1 MAAANDSPAAHGAA
15 GIWYNADVI
24 MRVYLDN
31 CCYNRPFDP
40 QTDLRVCLET
50 MAKMRV
56 QALMKDGEAED
67 YTTWHRR
74 PFDNGESARALGE
87 KVKALAAAKRQ
98 RAVR

>member
-1 MAAANDSPAAHGAA
+1 MAASNEPLAVHVAA

-56 QALMKDGEAED
+56 QALMKDGSLED

-74 PFDNGESARALGE
+74 HFDNGESARELGE
-87 KVKALAAAKRQ
+87 KVKAFAAAKRQ
-98 RAVR
+98 HAVR